1 METRGKTNRPA
12 WNYWALLAAIVAVSL
27 LFFLEGVEL
36 SLVHRRESGPDTWLH
51 GTATVAGKQPAR
63 NRFDSPRLL
72 LDGDITGG
80 TGPVPV
86 PVRTRVYMES
96 SIGEELHVWRNAA
109 LPDRYRVG
117 TFRPPSREDAP
128 AWLFFLGSAVI
139 LLMAVVVAVKFRGM
153 PAFRASRIRRTRVR
167 GDYLA
172 RAVPCGFGALFSSV
186 LVLCYGP
193 FLHTTPETIRA
204 EGTRHDATVAGKT
217 LEYHYGRKSGAPT
230 CWLTL
235 EIPDAPEDRRT
246 ASVRVRPRT
255 FIRCSKGDLL
265 TVWYWNDQYRVDADG
280 NLDEPHSI
288 PLFILFLL
296 LAALC
301 IHLFVLNI
309 RLARRAPKT
318 LASPH

>member
-1 METRGKTNRPA
+1 METGRKTDRPA

-27 LFFLEGVEL
+27 LFFLEGVKL
-36 SLVHRRESGPDTWLH
+36 SLVHRRESGPGTWLH

-80 TGPVPV
+80 AGPVPV
-86 PVRTRVYMES
+86 PVRPRVYMES
-96 SIGEELHVWRNAA
+96 GIGEELHVWRNAA

-117 TFRPPSREDAP
+117 TFRPPSREDVP
-128 AWLFFLGSAVI
+128 AGALFLGSA
-139 LLMAVVVAVKFRGM
+139 LFLMMAVVAGVKL
-153 PAFRASRIRRTRVR
+153 R
-167 GDYLA
+167 GDPSFRTGRMPVRDDYIT
-172 RAVPCGFGALFSSV
+172 RAIFCGFGALCSFF
-186 LVLCYGP
+186 LVLFYGP
-193 FLHTTPETIRA
+193 FLHTDPETIRA
-204 EGTRHDATVAGKT
+204 EGTRHDAIVAGKT
-217 LEYHYGRKSGAPT
+217 LEYHYGRHSSAPT
-230 CWLTL
+230 CWLAL

-246 ASVRVRPRT
+246 ANVSVRPRVFT
-255 FIRCSKGDLL
+255 RCSKGDLL
-265 TVWYWNDQYRVDADG
+265 TVWYWNDHYRVDADG

-309 RLARRAPKT
+309 RLARRAPTT
-318 LASPH
+318 LPST